1 MFLKSNEGKQANIIC
16 SSNIVNLLG
25 KELPLANYKLI
36 NISDF
41 IEKDI
46 RVYD

>member
-1 MFLKSNEGKQANIIC
+1 MFLQSNEGKQADVIC
-16 SSNIVNLLG
+16 SQEIVNLLG

-46 RVYD
+46 KVYD

>member
-1 MFLKSNEGKQANIIC
+1 MKADIVC
-16 SSNIVNLLG
+16 SQEIVNLLG

-46 RVYD
+46 KVYG

>member
-1 MFLKSNEGKQANIIC
+1 MFLKSNSGKQVDIIC
-16 SSNIVNLLG
+16 GENIVKYLG

-46 RVYD
+46 KVYG